1 MTDTIT
7 RTPDQIA
14 DEIDSTLDRIDT
26 ALCMAA
32 RYCFEADELRR
43 TLPDGAQK
51 DKYLDILANVS
62 RRIDTAT
69 LALSGHHLWEA

>member
-14 DEIDSTLDRIDT
+14 YEIDSTLDRIDT

-32 RYCFEADELRR
+32 RYCFEADEMRR

-51 DKYLDILANVS
+51 DKYLSILADVS
-62 RRIDTAT
+62 RRIDAAT